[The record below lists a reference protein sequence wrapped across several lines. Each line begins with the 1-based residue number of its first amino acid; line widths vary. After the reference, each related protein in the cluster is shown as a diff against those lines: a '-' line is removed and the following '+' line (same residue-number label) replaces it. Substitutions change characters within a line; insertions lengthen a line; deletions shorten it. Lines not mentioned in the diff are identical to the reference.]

1 MGTPRFT
8 PEFKEEAIRQITER
22 GYSVAEVSDRLGV
35 SAHSLYKW
43 LRAIKPDN
51 NEQHARDLLEA
62 KSEILKL
69 RAQLKRTEEERDIL
83 KKGRAVLC
91 KGARLK
97 YRFINEHR
105 TVWGVMTMCR
115 VLNVARAGFYAW
127 LHNPVSARDK
137 DNQRLLM
144 LIRDSYSLSGG
155 VYGYRRVHGDL
166 NEIGETCG
174 KNRVGRIMQL
184 NRIKAVR
191 GYKAPR
197 RIAGRPSVV
206 APNRVQRQFTVVRAN
221 QVWVTDIT
229 YIRTWQGW
237 LYLAVVIDLFARN
250 VVGWSMKPTLSRELA
265 LDALMMAVWRRKP
278 DGEVI
283 VHSDQ
288 GSQYGSDDWQRFCRA
303 NNLAPSMSRRGN
315 CWDNAVAES
324 FFSSLKKERIR
335 KRIYKTRDLA
345 RADIFDYI
353 EVFYNRARRHSHL
366 GGVSPETFEQAS
378 SRGQNLSTGMGS
390 LHYSNYR

>member
-8 PEFKEEAIRQITER
+8 PKFKEEAVRQITER
-22 GYSVAEVSDRLGV
+22 GYSISEVSERLGV

-43 LRAIKPDN
+43 LRAVKPDN
-51 NEQHARDLLEA
+51 NGQQAQDLLDA
-62 KSEILKL
+62 RTEILRLK
-69 RAQLKRTEEERDIL
+69 AQLKRTEEERDIL
-83 KKGRAVLC
+83 KKGSAVLC

-97 YRFINEHR
+97 YRFINDHR
-105 TVWGVMTMCR
+105 EIWSIVTMCR
-115 VLNVARAGFYAW
+115 VLKVARAGFYVW
-127 LHNPVSARDK
+127 LHNPVSAGEK
-137 DNQRLLM
+137 DNQRLLA
-144 LIRDSYSLSGG
+144 LIRDSYTLSGG
-155 VYGYRRVHGDL
+155 VYGYRRIHGDL
-166 NEIGETCG
+166 REIGEVCSRNRVAKIMR
-174 KNRVGRIMQL
+174 KNRIQA
-184 NRIKAVR
+184 IH
-191 GYKAPR
+191 GYKVPR
-197 RIAGRPSVV
+197 GTRGRPSLI
-206 APNRVQRQFTVVRAN
+206 APNRVQREFTVVKPN

-265 LDALMMAVWRRKP
+265 LDALLMAVWRGKP
-278 DGEVI
+278 SENVI

-335 KRIYKTRDLA
+335 KRIYKTRDMA

-353 EVFYNRARRHSHL
+353 EVFYNRNRRHSHL
-366 GGVSPETFEQAS
+366 GGVSPEAFEKAS
-378 SRGQNLSTGMGS
+378 P
-390 LHYSNYR
+390 

>member
-8 PEFKEEAIRQITER
+8 PEFKEEAVRQITER

-51 NEQHARDLLEA
+51 SEQHARDLLEA

-115 VLNVARAGFYAW
+115 VLCVARAGFYAW

-137 DNQRLLM
+137 DNQRLLT

-166 NEIGETCG
+166 NEIGEICG

-366 GGVSPETFEQAS
+366 GGVSPEDFEQAS
-378 SRGQNLSTGMGS
+378 S
-390 LHYSNYR
+390 

>member
-8 PEFKEEAIRQITER
+8 PEFKEEAVRQITER

-51 NEQHARDLLEA
+51 SEQHARDLLEA

-91 KGARLK
+91 KGARLQ

-115 VLNVARAGFYAW
+115 VLDVARAGFYAW

-137 DNQRLLM
+137 DNQRLLT

-206 APNRVQRQFTVVRAN
+206 ATNRVQRQFTVVRAN

-303 NNLAPSMSRRGN
+303 NNLVPSMSRRGN

-366 GGVSPETFEQAS
+366 GGVSPEAFEQAS
-378 SRGQNLSTGMGS
+378 S
-390 LHYSNYR
+390 

>member
-8 PEFKEEAIRQITER
+8 PEFKEEAVRQITER
-22 GYSVAEVSDRLGV
+22 GYSIAEVSDRLGV

-51 NEQHARDLLEA
+51 SEQHARDLLEA

-91 KGARLK
+91 KGARLQ

-115 VLNVARAGFYAW
+115 VLDVARAGFYAW

-137 DNQRLLM
+137 DNQRLLT

-155 VYGYRRVHGDL
+155 VYGYRRVHGNL

-283 VHSDQ
+283 VHSNQ

-303 NNLAPSMSRRGN
+303 NNLVPSMSRRGN

-366 GGVSPETFEQAS
+366 GGVSPEAFEQAS
-378 SRGQNLSTGMGS
+378 S
-390 LHYSNYR
+390 

>member
-8 PEFKEEAIRQITER
+8 PEFKEEAVRQITER
-22 GYSVAEVSDRLGV
+22 GYSVAEVSDRLGF

-51 NEQHARDLLEA
+51 SEQHARDLLEA

-174 KNRVGRIMQL
+174 KNRVGRITQL

-206 APNRVQRQFTVVRAN
+206 VPNRVQRQFTVVRAN

-278 DGEVI
+278 DGEVV

-303 NNLAPSMSRRGN
+303 NNLAPGMSRRGN

-353 EVFYNRARRHSHL
+353 EMFYNRARRHSHL
-366 GGVSPETFEQAS
+366 GGVSPEAFEQAS
-378 SRGQNLSTGMGS
+378 S
-390 LHYSNYR
+390 